1 MIQGVG
7 QQYDIHR
14 SKDNGTS
21 VAEGKAGCQSV
32 HSVLLSDNQ
41 DDDDGDQDDE
51 DDNDKDDSQ
60 DGDDDDDDDD
70 DDEEEEDLVHAVG
83 HG

>member
-7 QQYDIHR
+7 QKYDIHR
-14 SKDNGTS
+14 SEDNGTS

-32 HSVLLSDNQ
+32 HSVLQS
-41 DDDDGDQDDE
+41 DDGYDDDE
-51 DDNDKDDSQ
+51 DDGQ

-70 DDEEEEDLVHAVG
+70 DDLVHAVG